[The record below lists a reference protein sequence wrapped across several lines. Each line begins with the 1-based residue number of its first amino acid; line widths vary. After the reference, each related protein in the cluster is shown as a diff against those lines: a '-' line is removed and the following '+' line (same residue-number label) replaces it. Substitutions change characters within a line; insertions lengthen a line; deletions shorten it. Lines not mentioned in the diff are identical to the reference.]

1 MQIVTMTSKKA
12 PRFERNE
19 DWQREKH
26 LRLASLVGASW
37 SGDTV
42 STGQTFQAAVVAPLK
57 ESPNVGLTRSLK
69 YVIIWTTV
77 CFSYEVS
84 IWATVYH
91 RICNWKHTGNMD
103 QPDRRSNFL
112 SPVKKDCD
120 DWRQILVEASCE
132 RSVGES
138 LQQVSSCN
146 DCLKI
151 VFAQLKCWSR
161 YIYIYTCYIYILYY
175 IHVIS
180 WFYVVYTY
188 CMHIYI

>member
-69 YVIIWTTV
+69 G
-77 CFSYEVS
+77 
-84 IWATVYH
+84 H
-91 RICNWKHTGNMD
+91 M
-103 QPDRRSNFL
+103 
-112 SPVKKDCD
+112 
-120 DWRQILVEASCE
+120 
-132 RSVGES
+132 
-138 LQQVSSCN
+138 
-146 DCLKI
+146 KI
-151 VFAQLKCWSR
+151 SED
-161 YIYIYTCYIYILYY
+161 I
-175 IHVIS
+175 
-180 WFYVVYTY
+180 
-188 CMHIYI
+188 